1 MKGIAWVLTVAG
13 LPLLCCAQSIAQRVA
28 NKGPEASLAVTHAT
42 AYLRPGEPAVE
53 DATVLIVDGR
63 IQAAGKRIAVPAGM
77 RTVDAHGKMLTP
89 GLMNSYTQLGLIET
103 GTEETNDPAVV
114 SGPLGAAFD
123 VQYAINPNST
133 LLGVARADGLTR
145 AMALPTGS
153 STPPFDG
160 LGCVLRL
167 NERPEIID
175 RADAVEVAEIGGMT
189 APKSG
194 GSRAAQWMLLRHALT
209 AAQQAKRPDEP
220 GPLLSAQNLDALAPV
235 LARKIPLAILASRE
249 SDLRQ
254 AVTLADDYKIRVV
267 LIGAE
272 EGWRVAALLAMH
284 KIPVVL
290 DPYAS
295 GPSTYDAI
303 GSRLDNAA
311 ILDRAGVI
319 VSFRASFVH
328 VSYNA
333 GIALR
338 EGAGIAVANGLPWA
352 HALRA
357 LTSGAAETWGIAEHY
372 GTLAPGQD
380 ADVVL
385 WDGDP
390 LEPTS
395 APALVLVQG
404 QEVPLVTRQ
413 NKLEQRYSPRLAGDP
428 VPPAFR

>member
-1 MKGIAWVLTVAG
+1 
-13 LPLLCCAQSIAQRVA
+13 
-28 NKGPEASLAVTHAT
+28 
-42 AYLRPGEPAVE
+42 
-53 DATVLIVDGR
+53 
-63 IQAAGKRIAVPAGM
+63 
-77 RTVDAHGKMLTP
+77 
-89 GLMNSYTQLGLIET
+89 
-103 GTEETNDPAVV
+103 
-114 SGPLGAAFD
+114 
-123 VQYAINPNST
+123 
-133 LLGVARADGLTR
+133 
-145 AMALPTGS
+145 MALPTGS
-153 STPPFDG
+153 ATPPFNG

-167 NERPEIID
+167 NEGPQIVD
-175 RADAVEVAEIGGMT
+175 RADAVEVAEVGGMT

-194 GSRAAQWMLLRHALT
+194 GSRAAQWMLLRSALS
-209 AAQQAKRPDEP
+209 AAQQAKRSDEP
-220 GPLLSAQNLDALAPV
+220 GPLLSAQNLNALAPV
-235 LARKIPLAILASRE
+235 LAQKIPLAILASRE

-254 AVTLADDYKIRVV
+254 AVALAGEYKIRVV

-272 EGWRVAALLAMH
+272 EGWRVADLLAVH

-311 ILDRAGVI
+311 ILDRAGVV

-357 LTSGAAETWGIAEHY
+357 LTSGAAETWGIEDHY

-395 APALVLVQG
+395 APALVLVRG
-404 QEVPLVTRQ
+404 QQVSLVTRQ
-413 NKLEQRYSPRLAGDP
+413 NELEQRYSPRHAGDP
-428 VPPAFR
+428 LPPAFRE

>member
-1 MKGIAWVLTVAG
+1 MKHATRTARLLLLGCSLTT
-13 LPLLCCAQSIAQRVA
+13 AQAALNEHPVS
-28 NKGPEASLAVTHAT
+28 SLAITHAT
-42 AYLRPGEPAVE
+42 AYLQPGGPPVE
-53 DATVLIVDGR
+53 DATVLIVGGK
-63 IQAAGKRIAVPAGM
+63 IQAAGQGIAVPAGM
-77 RTVDAHGKMLTP
+77 RTIDAHAKMLTP
-89 GLMNSYTQLGLIET
+89 GLMNSATQLGLIET
-103 GTEETNDPAVV
+103 GTEETNDPSVV

-123 VQYAINPNST
+123 IQYAINPNST

-145 AMALPTGS
+145 AMALPTS
-153 STPPFDG
+153 SATPPFNG

-167 NERPEIID
+167 NEGPQIVDRP
-175 RADAVEVAEIGGMT
+175 DAVEVAEVGGMT

-194 GSRAAQWMLLRHALT
+194 GSRAAQWMLLRRALS

-220 GPLLSAQNLDALAPV
+220 GPLLSAQNLNALAPV
-235 LARKIPLAILASRE
+235 LAQKIPLAILASRE

-254 AVTLADDYKIRVV
+254 AVALAGEYKIRVV

-272 EGWRVAALLAMH
+272 EGWRVADLLAAH

-311 ILDRAGVI
+311 ILDRAGVV

-328 VSYNA
+328 VSYTA

-357 LTSGAAETWGIAEHY
+357 LTSGAAETWGIEDHY

-395 APALVLVQG
+395 APALVLVRG
-404 QEVPLVTRQ
+404 QQVSLVTRQ
-413 NKLEQRYSPRLAGDP
+413 NELEQRYSPRHANDP
-428 VPPAFR
+428 LPPAFRE